1 MAKQLSYFA
10 EEKSRSNPHFYTKMK
25 LIDLRRKVKRII
37 QDIHRG
43 NIEDEDL
50 IYFTNDRI
58 ISACLVESY
67 DQWTMSYTMQKA
79 LMYYRSGPLANGQVA
94 FQDTDIYSERA
105 NVANAISKI
114 SSKTSAW
121 ELIYRSFYDI
131 SILSNQQFGNDNSQ
145 LIMQIKN
152 ILSYISNLDNNIM
165 YNL

>member
-1 MAKQLSYFA
+1 MARQLSYFA
-10 EEKSRSNPHFYTKMK
+10 EEKNRSNPHFYTKMK

-50 IYFTNDRI
+50 IYFTNDKI
-58 ISACLVESY
+58 ISACLVESFE
-67 DQWTMSYTMQKA
+67 QWTMSYTIQKA
-79 LMYYRSGPLANGQVA
+79 LMYYSSGPLANGQVA
-94 FQDTDIYSERA
+94 FQDTNIYDERA
-105 NVANAISKI
+105 NVANATAKI

-121 ELIYRSFYDI
+121 ELIYRAFYDI
-131 SILSNQQFGNDNSQ
+131 STISTQISDSTQ
-145 LIMQIKN
+145 LMAQIKN